1 MKVLLAGNEEYRLY
15 SEAIANAIRTFRSH
29 VEVALTN
36 MSELEA
42 AVERLDPQ
50 LVIVSGAA
58 IPKNPVGEK
67 LMGYVELSPEPDQP
81 SNDQPSNFRV
91 AERSWESTNPTLGEI
106 LSVIW
111 EVEGLYGTSREPE

>member
-1 MKVLLAGNEEYRLY
+1 MKVLLAGDEEYRLY

-29 VEVALTN
+29 VEVALIN

-67 LMGYVELSPEPDQP
+67 LMGYVELSPEPDRP
-81 SNDQPSNFRV
+81 SKFRV
-91 AERSWESTNPTLGEI
+91 GERFWEFTNRTLDEI
-106 LSVIW
+106 LSIVG
-111 EVEGLYGTSREPE
+111 EVEGLYGTSHEPE